1 MASANRRQE
10 ILQAFA
16 AMLEEAPGSRITTAA
31 IARHVGVSEAA
42 LYRHFPSKAKMIE
55 ALIEFVEESLFP
67 RIHRIAEQ
75 PLGAAEQCRQIITL
89 LLTFAERNPGFMRLL
104 SGDVLQGET
113 ARLRSRVREL
123 FDRPGNR
130 NPPSSAQRRTPRLT
144 HPHQSR
150 QPDAGLRRRPHRP
163 IRPLRLHRANPLRSS
178 TTIGRP
184 CRRRCSID
192 FFVAGKGY
200 RMSQLPR

>member
-31 IARHVGVSEAA
+31 IARQVGVSEAA
-42 LYRHFPSKAKMIE
+42 LYRHFPSKAKMLE

-75 PLGAAEQCRQIITL
+75 TLGADEQCRQILTL
-89 LLTFAERNPGFMRLL
+89 VLTFAERNPGFMRLL
-104 SGDVLQGET
+104 SGDILQGET

-123 FDRPGNR
+123 FDRLEAEIRQVLRDAESPGRLAPTNAANLLLAYAEGR
-130 NPPSSAQRRTPRLT
+130 IAQFVRSDFTAQPTNQFRHHWPALRVAVFGDEYRVSA
-144 HPHQSR
+144 
-150 QPDAGLRRRPHRP
+150 
-163 IRPLRLHRANPLRSS
+163 N
-178 TTIGRP
+178 
-184 CRRRCSID
+184 
-192 FFVAGKGY
+192 
-200 RMSQLPR
+200 

>member
-16 AMLEEAPGSRITTAA
+16 TMLQEAPGSRITTAA

-67 RIHRIAEQ
+67 RIHHIAEQ
-75 PLGAAEQCRQIITL
+75 PLGEAEQCRQIITL

-113 ARLRSRVREL
+113 ARLRGRMREL
-123 FDRPGNR
+123 FDRLETEIRQILRNAESPGRLAPAKAANLLLAYAEGR
-130 NPPSSAQRRTPRLT
+130 IAQFVRSDFTA
-144 HPHQSR
+144 
-150 QPDAGLRRRPHRP
+150 QPTA
-163 IRPLRLHRANPLRSS
+163 
-178 TTIGRP
+178 
-184 CRRRCSID
+184 
-192 FFVAGKGY
+192 
-200 RMSQLPR
+200 QLNHHWPALQAALFN

>member
-1 MASANRRQE
+1 MASANRRQD

-42 LYRHFPSKAKMIE
+42 LYRHFPSKAKMLE

-75 PLGAAEQCRQIITL
+75 THSADEQCRQILTL
-89 LLTFAERNPGFMRLL
+89 VLTFAERNPGFMRLL

-123 FDRPGNR
+123 FDRLEAEIRQVLRDAESPGRLAPTNAANLLLSYAEGR
-130 NPPSSAQRRTPRLT
+130 IAQFVRSDFRTPPTGQLNHHWPALQTALFGDRT
-144 HPHQSR
+144 AR
-150 QPDAGLRRRPHRP
+150 
-163 IRPLRLHRANPLRSS
+163 
-178 TTIGRP
+178 GRTE
-184 CRRRCSID
+184 I
-192 FFVAGKGY
+192 
-200 RMSQLPR
+200 L

>member
-42 LYRHFPSKAKMIE
+42 LYRHFPSKAKMLE

-75 PLGAAEQCRQIITL
+75 THSADEQCRQILTL
-89 LLTFAERNPGFMRLL
+89 VLTFAERNPGFMRLL

-123 FDRPGNR
+123 FDRLEAEIRQVLRDAESPGRLAPTNAANLLLSYAEGR
-130 NPPSSAQRRTPRLT
+130 IAQFVRSDFRTPPTGQLNHHWPALQTALFGDRT
-144 HPHQSR
+144 
-150 QPDAGLRRRPHRP
+150 A
-163 IRPLRLHRANPLRSS
+163 RAR
-178 TTIGRP
+178 T
-184 CRRRCSID
+184 D
-192 FFVAGKGY
+192 F
-200 RMSQLPR
+200 L